1 MSYISVELRHV
12 LSCANDEG
20 MILSLEKRSDSDS
33 ASAPFLRIPT
43 KEE

>member
-12 LSCANDEG
+12 LSCVNDEG
-20 MILSLEKRSDSDS
+20 MILSLENRSDSDS
-33 ASAPFLRIPT
+33 ASAPFLRIST